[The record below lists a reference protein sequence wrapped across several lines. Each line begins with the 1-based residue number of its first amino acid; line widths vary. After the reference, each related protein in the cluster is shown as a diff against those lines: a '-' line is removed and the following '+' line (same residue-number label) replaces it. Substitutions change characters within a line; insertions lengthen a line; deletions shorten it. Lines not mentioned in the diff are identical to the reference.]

1 MAPSARRAV
10 GTTKPAGSVFRF
22 QRRTLEA
29 GRMEEDPHVRSIFR
43 IREGRARIRAPLQ
56 PSALRGVRGARG
68 LPRGTPNTPVKE
80 RGAFQGGT
88 TDFRRKV
95 TNTGAHP
102 HASSRRKF
110 HEEASCSTVRCTS
123 TEPAKPHYR
132 DTTHAPTRTTGNGL
146 APANGSRMLD
156 CRNATC
162 KPDDGT
168 ARHENPESP

>member
-1 MAPSARRAV
+1 
-10 GTTKPAGSVFRF
+10 
-22 QRRTLEA
+22 
-29 GRMEEDPHVRSIFR
+29 MEEDPHVRCIFR
-43 IREGRARIRAPLQ
+43 IREGRARIRVPPQ
-56 PSALRGVRGARG
+56 PSALRGVRGTRG

-80 RGAFQGGT
+80 RGAFEGGT
-88 TDFRRKV
+88 TDFRREV
-95 TNTGAHP
+95 TNTRAHP
-102 HASSRRKF
+102 HASLRRKL

-156 CRNATC
+156 CRNAKC

-168 ARHENPESP
+168 ARHEFPQATTIPR